1 MPAPEPTAA
10 SARTT
15 SVRKL
20 VFFLLQV
27 FVAAEGIAFAAIGVV
42 QFTLA
47 ATGDP
52 TPLLVSTL
60 LLLLAAALLYSAVAL
75 RSRGSTPFFT
85 TLVGCLFGTL
95 ILLSVAAPPALHA
108 IAVVVLL
115 LLVALRNRFQL
126 RPGQF
131 VKEEKLP
138 QDVVAKVSTK
148 VRGVRCKECGDDDVW
163 ITSDK
168 LLVCKN
174 CGSVAA

>member
-15 SVRKL
+15 LIRRFVFL
-20 VFFLLQV
+20 VLQV
-27 FVAAEGIAFAAIGVV
+27 FVAAEGIAFAAVGII

-52 TPLLVSTL
+52 TPLLVSTIL
-60 LLLLAAALLYSAVAL
+60 LLLGAALLYSAIAL

-85 TLVGCLFGTL
+85 SLVACLFGTVV
-95 ILLSVAAPPALHA
+95 LLSVAAPLALHA
-108 IAVVVLL
+108 IAVVLIV

-138 QDVVAKVSTK
+138 ADVVAKVSTK

-168 LLVCKN
+168 LLVCRN

>member
-1 MPAPEPTAA
+1 MPPPEPTAA

-15 SVRKL
+15 FVRKL
-20 VFFLLQV
+20 VFLLLQIV
-27 FVAAEGIAFAAIGVV
+27 VAAEGIAFAAVGVL

-47 ATGDP
+47 ARGDP
-52 TPLLVSTL
+52 TPLLVSTIL
-60 LLLLAAALLYSAVAL
+60 LLLGAALLYSAIAL

-85 TLVGCLFGTL
+85 SLVACLFGTVV
-95 ILLSVAAPPALHA
+95 LLSVAAPLALHA
-108 IAVVVLL
+108 IAVVLIV

-138 QDVVAKVSTK
+138 ADVVAKVSTK

-168 LLVCKN
+168 LLVCRN

>member
-1 MPAPEPTAA
+1 MPPPEPTAA

-15 SVRKL
+15 FVRKL
-20 VFFLLQV
+20 VFLLLQIV
-27 FVAAEGIAFAAIGVV
+27 VAAEGIAFAAVGVL

-47 ATGDP
+47 ASGDP
-52 TPLLVSTL
+52 TPLLVSSL
-60 LLLLAAALLYSAVAL
+60 LLLLGAALLYSAVAL

-85 TLVGCLFGTL
+85 TLVACLFGTL
-95 ILLSVAAPPALHA
+95 ILLSVGAPLALHA
-108 IAVVVLL
+108 IAVAVLV
-115 LLVALRNRFQL
+115 LLVALRNRFRL

-138 QDVVAKVSTK
+138 PEILAKLSTK

-174 CGSVAA
+174 CGSIAA